1 MLGHNKD
8 DINKEG
14 INHAYGQENLV
25 KVSIFSEGIYKFN
38 VIPVKPQEM
47 FFKKVDKMILIH
59 TQESRS
65 KNIQDASEEG
75 RKEGRGLADAT
86 VIL

>member
-1 MLGHNKD
+1 M
-8 DINKEG
+8 
-14 INHAYGQENLV
+14 
-25 KVSIFSEGIYKFN
+25 
-38 VIPVKPQEM
+38 IPVKPQEM
-47 FFKKVDKMILIH
+47 FFKEVDEMILIH